1 MKKVWYHHIT
11 MKRFAAFTLI
21 LMVVFGALWLDSN
34 YRLVTESFAI
44 TSWNLPFEADGL
56 RIVHLTDLHG
66 EWSDSLLRQVRE
78 AKPDLIAI
86 TGDIVDGT
94 KDNFDTE
101 RGYILMAVG
110 ELSRIAPVYYVPGNH
125 EWASS
130 DPRGLFRAVGEA
142 GGTVLRNDYVVFRG
156 IVIAGCDD
164 PNGQADQPSIEETV
178 GRIRER
184 EGGRF
189 ILMLYHRNDRLTAWS
204 DLGVDCVL
212 CGHAHGGAVRLPF
225 TDGLYGPGHNWFPE
239 HTSGVY
245 SERDTD
251 MVVSRGIGG
260 AKYRLFN
267 NPEIISLTL
276 SIE

>member
-1 MKKVWYHHIT
+1 MQKVCYYHIT
-11 MKRFAAFTLI
+11 MKRFLAFTLI
-21 LMVVFGALWLDSN
+21 LIAALGALWLDSN
-34 YRLVTESFAI
+34 FRIVTESFSIA
-44 TSWNLPFEADGL
+44 SRNLPPEANGL

-78 AKPDLIAI
+78 AEPDIIAI
-86 TGDIVDGT
+86 TGDIVDGD
-94 KDNFDTE
+94 KENFDAE
-101 RGYILMAVG
+101 RDYISMAVG
-110 ELSRIAPVYYVPGNH
+110 ELSRVAPVYYVPGNH

-130 DPRGLFRAVGEA
+130 DPRGLFRAVSEA

-164 PNGQADQPSIEETV
+164 PNGPADQPTCAETV
-178 GRIRER
+178 EKIRAK

-189 ILMLYHRNDRLTAWS
+189 ILMLYHRHDRLAMWS

-212 CGHAHGGAVRLPF
+212 CGHAHGGMVRLPF
-225 TDGLYGPGHNWFPE
+225 TDGLYAPGQHWFPE
-239 HTSGVY
+239 YTSGVY
-245 SERDTD
+245 REKATE

-260 AKYRLFN
+260 PKYRLFN